1 MRQREWLDVKHAK
14 TEKKKFVVECEDND
28 RELDHLDKTGNL
40 KGFSK

>member
-28 RELDHLDKTGNL
+28 RELDHLDKRSL
-40 KGFSK
+40 MSE